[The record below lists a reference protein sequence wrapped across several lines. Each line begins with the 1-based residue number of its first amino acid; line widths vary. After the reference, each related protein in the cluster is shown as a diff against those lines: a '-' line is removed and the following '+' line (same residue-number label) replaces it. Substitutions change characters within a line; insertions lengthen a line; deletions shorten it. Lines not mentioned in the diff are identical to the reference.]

1 MEEHSFEMALTR
13 ADFLRLL
20 PVAVQG
26 EFEVIG
32 DQISGRSRGVAW
44 RIHLVELEPR
54 RIALLSLPRL
64 DVSVFLSL
72 GDAADAG
79 EWLRRFHLGFQR
91 AGG

>member
-1 MEEHSFEMALTR
+1 VARHEYEMALTR

-26 EFEVIG
+26 EFAVSEDVING
-32 DQISGRSRGVAW
+32 ESAGVTW
-44 RIHLVELEPR
+44 SITVLELEPR

-64 DVSVFLSL
+64 NVQLVLRAASTA
-72 GDAADAG
+72 AAD
-79 EWLRRFHLGFQR
+79 EWLRRFLLGYQR